1 MTCSQGTL
9 FLRYIPSKLHLEA
22 VLKIR
27 LWERLDPRI
36 QHTTMMATRGMG
48 RHTFVIVP
56 MTSAIHGLGLKCRY
70 LDLKDVIHS
79 FIGRYVLMWQGRTIY
94 PNNTC
99 LSWKLSAVFMPTTS
113 TGPESAASQTAV
125 AAPSVEQC
133 HERLLDS
140 LHGY

>member
-79 FIGRYVLMWQGRTIY
+79 FIGRYVLMWQGIIRTTLAF
-94 PNNTC
+94 PGSC
-99 LSWKLSAVFMPTTS
+99 LLLFMPTTS